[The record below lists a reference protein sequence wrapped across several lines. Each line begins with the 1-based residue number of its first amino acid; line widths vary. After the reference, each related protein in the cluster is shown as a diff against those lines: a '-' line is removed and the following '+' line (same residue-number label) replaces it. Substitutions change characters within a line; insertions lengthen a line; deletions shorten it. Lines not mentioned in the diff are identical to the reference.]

1 MTENQTP
8 KDENSQETMNSGKL
22 ETVQKIDSNILPQ
35 DNNVTDS
42 TTEIE
47 ETATPANTS
56 DNTQASETKNSNKK
70 IKNDGKVASFRVS
83 QALYKTILTN
93 LQVIL
98 VVFVV
103 GLIGW
108 LAWYLSPLTASNT
121 TYNAEA
127 NENAVSLVVDNLGM
141 ADVVNQANSQN
152 TNTQSA
158 NANLSS
164 SVNATPAKTCDLTQ
178 PKNQARF
185 TDSINRVNQSL
196 LSLYQQKRLANQY
209 QLQTAS
215 LWQQACEQHINEDA
229 LAFALKTLANPERLL
244 QLQWREQQP
253 NRRNQND
260 PNVAHMPTNWLT
272 QTNPWY
278 GLPGCVYIKTAKTA
292 DNQTGYLYVD
302 SRGNTMTDTGDVDSL
317 TQLCN
322 NPRLIPMSVKS
333 LLAKSLTGAATLP
346 NAPASDP
353 NNAFN
358 KTKNDIQNQAN
369 GVLQTLQDKP
379 TQDPKKR
386 IASTSKTEV
395 ALPTNLGLMYSE
407 LSNIHASHFD
417 RQLLDAYQSYQ
428 QKNDQRSWWQK
439 LTAPPINSINVD
451 GSDIKIGY
459 NMALTLDPAVQTTAQ
474 QVADCVT
481 NNPNGA
487 DCNNVLSPAL
497 QNVANGMYENALV
510 RSIGIAVIDVK
521 TQGVLALAS
530 ADSNCYRADNGDTTI
545 KPTGCPILWKKD
557 WSKQNLM
564 NHALYQTVYPGSTV
578 KTVQALALV
587 RANPRF
593 KNMQT
598 SEAQYLKQVIASS
611 STEKVANFLYCQR
624 TTSAMSLQRDRQ
636 GVCPGMPAFKKA
648 SDDMGWSVNCA
659 DKGGVNCGFK
669 DLLFGKAYNSDPM
682 LQSRYFSGVLL
693 TDGKQDYTTKQLQF
707 TESQVASCV
716 KANGGR
722 MNGACRQGGDM
733 LNASMNQV
741 FGAGNAKTSVL
752 GVSDMFANLLIAD
765 NGATQRRGVHLIEDL
780 WGVNQIPLRPKA
792 WRGDAQ
798 SQETLTT
805 ATSQLGAMPL
815 GINQSE
821 ARGALNLLSG
831 TLLAGTG
838 LGGGNGTGF
847 TACNQ
852 AIGSCAW
859 TQGVMVGK
867 TGTPGFNYP
876 TTQNGRSFYTPN
888 VTVSMVANLCNNADI
903 RAGKTQPSVA
913 CYARP
918 YKWFVYGLKD
928 KNGKWDKAVAVL
940 VERNWTKN
948 GLVDD
953 PRDGINRAVQAGMIL
968 AKQMYQ
974 SSAIS
979 RPASAK
985 PLADSVA
992 SPVTDTTQAVKK
1004 TQTHQSKS

>member
-22 ETVQKIDSNILPQ
+22 ETVNNTGSDTLSQDENVADSV
-35 DNNVTDS
+35 DF
-42 TTEIE
+42 E
-47 ETATPANTS
+47 ETATPANAS
-56 DNTQASETKNSNKK
+56 DNTQASETKNTNKK

-229 LAFALKTLANPERLL
+229 LAFALKTLASPERLL

-302 SRGNTMTDTGDVDSL
+302 NRSNTTDTGDVDPL

-322 NPRLIPMSVKS
+322 NPRLIPASVKS
-333 LLAKSLTGAATLP
+333 LLAKSLTGSVTLP

-353 NNAFN
+353 NNAFT

-386 IASTSKTEV
+386 IVSTSKTEV

-428 QKNDQRSWWQK
+428 QKNDQRNWWQK

-459 NMALTLDPAVQTTAQ
+459 NMALTLNPAVQTTAQ

-481 NNPNGA
+481 NNPNGT
-487 DCNNVLSPAL
+487 DCDSVLSPAL

-598 SEAQYLKQVIASS
+598 PEAQYLKQVMASS
-611 STEKVANFLYCQR
+611 STEKVANFLYCHR

-805 ATSQLGAMPL
+805 ATSQLGATPL
-815 GINQSE
+815 GINQSD

-847 TACNQ
+847 AACNQ

-859 TQGVMVGK
+859 TQGVIVGK

-876 TTQNGRSFYTPN
+876 TSQNGRSFYTPN
-888 VTVSMVANLCNNADI
+888 VTASMVANLCNNADI
-903 RAGKTQPSVA
+903 RAGKAQPSVA

-979 RPASAK
+979 RPTSAN

-992 SPVTDTTQAVKK
+992 NSATDTTQAVKK
-1004 TQTHQSKS
+1004 TQTH

>member
-22 ETVQKIDSNILPQ
+22 ETVNNTGSDTLSQDENVADSADVEQLTP
-35 DNNVTDS
+35 
-42 TTEIE
+42 
-47 ETATPANTS
+47 PANAS
-56 DNTQASETKNSNKK
+56 ENTQASETKSTNKK

-127 NENAVSLVVDNLGM
+127 NENAVALVVDNLGM

-152 TNTQSA
+152 TNTQST

-229 LAFALKTLANPERLL
+229 LAFALKTLASPERLL

-302 SRGNTMTDTGDVDSL
+302 NRGNTTDTGDVDPL

-333 LLAKSLTGAATLP
+333 LVVKPLTGSVTLP
-346 NAPASDP
+346 NAGVADP

-428 QKNDQRSWWQK
+428 QKNDQRNWWQK

-459 NMALTLDPAVQTTAQ
+459 NMVLTLDPAVQTTAQ

-481 NNPNGA
+481 NNPNGV
-487 DCNNVLSPAL
+487 DCHSVLSPAL

-557 WSKQNLM
+557 WTKQNLM

-598 SEAQYLKQVIASS
+598 SEAHYLKQVMASS
-611 STEKVANFLYCQR
+611 STEKVANFLYCHR

-659 DKGGVNCGFK
+659 EKGGVNCGFK

-815 GINQSE
+815 GINQSD

-847 TACNQ
+847 AACNQ

-876 TTQNGRSFYTPN
+876 ISQNGRSFYTPN

-953 PRDGINRAVQAGMIL
+953 PRDGINRAVQAGMML

-979 RPASAK
+979 RPTSAN
-985 PLADSVA
+985 PLADSAA

-1004 TQTHQSKS
+1004 TQTHQ

>member
-22 ETVQKIDSNILPQ
+22 ETVNNTGSDTLSQDENVADSV
-35 DNNVTDS
+35 DF
-42 TTEIE
+42 E
-47 ETATPANTS
+47 ETATPANAS
-56 DNTQASETKNSNKK
+56 DNTQASETKNTNKK

-215 LWQQACEQHINEDA
+215 LWQQACEQHINGDA
-229 LAFALKTLANPERLL
+229 LAFALKTLASPERLL

-302 SRGNTMTDTGDVDSL
+302 NRGNATDTGDVDPL

-322 NPRLIPMSVKS
+322 NPRLIPVSVKS
-333 LLAKSLTGAATLP
+333 LVVKPLTGAATLP
-346 NAPASDP
+346 NAPASDT

-386 IASTSKTEV
+386 IASTRKTEV

-439 LTAPPINSINVD
+439 LTAPPINSINVE

-487 DCNNVLSPAL
+487 DCNSVLSPAL
-497 QNVANGMYENALV
+497 QNVAGGMYENALV

-598 SEAQYLKQVIASS
+598 PEAQYLKQVMASS

-624 TTSAMSLQRDRQ
+624 TTSEMSLQRDRQ
-636 GVCPGMPAFKKA
+636 GVCQGMPAFKKA

-669 DLLFGKAYNSDPM
+669 DLLFGKAYNSEPM

-815 GINQSE
+815 GINQSD

-838 LGGGNGTGF
+838 LGGGNGTAF
-847 TACNQ
+847 AACNQ

-859 TQGVMVGK
+859 TQGVIVGK

-876 TTQNGRSFYTPN
+876 TSQNGRSFYTPN
-888 VTVSMVANLCNNADI
+888 VTASMVANLCNNADI

-953 PRDGINRAVQAGMIL
+953 PRDGINRAVQAGMVL

-979 RPASAK
+979 RPANAN
-985 PLADSVA
+985 PRADSVA
-992 SPVTDTTQAVKK
+992 SPVTDATQAVKK
-1004 TQTHQSKS
+1004 TQTHQ

>member
-8 KDENSQETMNSGKL
+8 KDDNNQQGINRSQL
-22 ETVQKIDSNILPQ
+22 ETVNNTGSDTLSQDENVADSVDVEQ
-35 DNNVTDS
+35 T
-42 TTEIE
+42 
-47 ETATPANTS
+47 TPANAS
-56 DNTQASETKNSNKK
+56 DNTQASETKTTNKK
-70 IKNDGKVASFRVS
+70 IKDDGKVASFRVS

-108 LAWYLSPLTASNT
+108 VAWYLSPLTASNT
-121 TYNAEA
+121 TYNAAA

-152 TNTQSA
+152 TNTQNA

-229 LAFALKTLANPERLL
+229 LAFALKTLASPERLL

-302 SRGNTMTDTGDVDSL
+302 NRGNTTDTGDVDPL

-322 NPRLIPMSVKS
+322 NPRLIPVSVKS
-333 LLAKSLTGAATLP
+333 LVVKPLTGAATLP

-379 TQDPKKR
+379 TQDPTKR

-407 LSNIHASHFD
+407 LSNIHARYFD

-451 GSDIKIGY
+451 GSNIKIGY

-481 NNPNGA
+481 NNPNAA

-497 QNVANGMYENALV
+497 QNVAGGMYENALV

-598 SEAQYLKQVIASS
+598 PEAQYLKQVMASS
-611 STEKVANFLYCQR
+611 STEKVANFLYCHR

-752 GVSDMFANLLIAD
+752 GVSDTFANLLIAD

-805 ATSQLGAMPL
+805 ATSQLGATPL
-815 GINQSE
+815 GINQSD

-847 TACNQ
+847 AACNQ

-859 TQGVMVGK
+859 TQGVIVGK

-876 TTQNGRSFYTPN
+876 TSQNGRSFYTPN
-888 VTVSMVANLCNNADI
+888 VTASMVANLCNNADI
-903 RAGKTQPSVA
+903 RAGKAQPSVA

-979 RPASAK
+979 RPTNDK
-985 PLADSVA
+985 PLADLVA
-992 SPVTDTTQAVKK
+992 SPATDTTQAVKK
-1004 TQTHQSKS
+1004 TQTH

>member
-22 ETVQKIDSNILPQ
+22 ETVNNTGSDTLSQDENVADSVDVEQI
-35 DNNVTDS
+35 T
-42 TTEIE
+42 
-47 ETATPANTS
+47 TPANAS
-56 DNTQASETKNSNKK
+56 DNTQASETKNTNKK

-229 LAFALKTLANPERLL
+229 LAFALKTLASPERLL

-302 SRGNTMTDTGDVDSL
+302 NRGNTTDTGDVDPL

-322 NPRLIPMSVKS
+322 NPRLIPVSVKS
-333 LLAKSLTGAATLP
+333 LLAKSLTGSVTLP
-346 NAPASDP
+346 NAPSSDP
-353 NNAFN
+353 NNAFT

-481 NNPNGA
+481 NNPNGT

-497 QNVANGMYENALV
+497 QNVAGGMYENALV

-598 SEAQYLKQVIASS
+598 PEAQYLKQVMASS

-815 GINQSE
+815 GINQSD

-838 LGGGNGTGF
+838 LGGGNGTAF
-847 TACNQ
+847 AACNQ

-876 TTQNGRSFYTPN
+876 TRQNGRSFYTPN
-888 VTVSMVANLCNNADI
+888 VTASMVANLCNNADI

-979 RPASAK
+979 RPANAN
-985 PLADSVA
+985 PLVDSVA
-992 SPVTDTTQAVKK
+992 SPVTDATQAVKK
-1004 TQTHQSKS
+1004 TQTHQ

>member
-22 ETVQKIDSNILPQ
+22 ETVNNTGSDTLSQDESVADSVDVEQI
-35 DNNVTDS
+35 T
-42 TTEIE
+42 
-47 ETATPANTS
+47 TPANVS
-56 DNTQASETKNSNKK
+56 DNTQATETKNTNKK

-108 LAWYLSPLTASNT
+108 VAWYLSPLTASNT

-152 TNTQSA
+152 TDTQSA

-229 LAFALKTLANPERLL
+229 LAFALKTLASPERLL

-302 SRGNTMTDTGDVDSL
+302 NRSNTTDTGDVDPL

-322 NPRLIPMSVKS
+322 NPRLIPVSVKS

-428 QKNDQRSWWQK
+428 QKNDQRNWWQK

-459 NMALTLDPAVQTTAQ
+459 NMALTLNPAVQTTAQ

-497 QNVANGMYENALV
+497 QNVAGGMYENALV

-598 SEAQYLKQVIASS
+598 PEAQYLKQVMASS

-669 DLLFGKAYNSDPM
+669 DLLFGKAYSSDPM

-815 GINQSE
+815 GINQSD

-838 LGGGNGTGF
+838 LGGGNGTAF
-847 TACNQ
+847 AACNQ

-859 TQGVMVGK
+859 TQGVIVGK

-876 TTQNGRSFYTPN
+876 TRQNGRSFYTPN

-903 RAGKTQPSVA
+903 RAGKAQPSVA

-953 PRDGINRAVQAGMIL
+953 PRDGINRAVQAGMVL

-979 RPASAK
+979 HPASAN
-985 PLADSVA
+985 PRADSAA
-992 SPVTDTTQAVKK
+992 SPVTDATQVVKK
-1004 TQTHQSKS
+1004 TQHQ

>member
-8 KDENSQETMNSGKL
+8 KDENSQETMNSGDL
-22 ETVQKIDSNILPQ
+22 ETVNNTGSDTLSQDENVADSV
-35 DNNVTDS
+35 DF
-42 TTEIE
+42 E
-47 ETATPANTS
+47 ETATPANAS
-56 DNTQASETKNSNKK
+56 DNTQASETKNTNKK

-164 SVNATPAKTCDLTQ
+164 SVNATPAKMCDLTQ

-196 LSLYQQKRLANQY
+196 LTLYQQKRLANQY

-229 LAFALKTLANPERLL
+229 LAFALKTLASPERLL

-302 SRGNTMTDTGDVDSL
+302 SRGNTMTDTGDVDPL

-322 NPRLIPMSVKS
+322 NPRLIPVSVKS
-333 LLAKSLTGAATLP
+333 LVVKPLTGAATLP

-481 NNPNGA
+481 NNPNAA
-487 DCNNVLSPAL
+487 DCNSVLSPAL
-497 QNVANGMYENALV
+497 QKVANGMYENALV

-598 SEAQYLKQVIASS
+598 PEAQYLKQVIASS

-659 DKGGVNCGFK
+659 GKGGVNCGFK

-815 GINQSE
+815 NINQSD

-838 LGGGNGTGF
+838 LGGGNGTAF

-876 TTQNGRSFYTPN
+876 TRQNGRSFYTPN

-953 PRDGINRAVQAGMIL
+953 PRDGINRAVQAGMVL

-979 RPASAK
+979 HPANDK
-985 PLADSVA
+985 PLADLVA
-992 SPVTDTTQAVKK
+992 SPMTDATQAVKK
-1004 TQTHQSKS
+1004 TQTHQ

>member
-22 ETVQKIDSNILPQ
+22 ETVNNTGSDTLSQDENVADSVDVEQITP
-35 DNNVTDS
+35 
-42 TTEIE
+42 
-47 ETATPANTS
+47 PANAS
-56 DNTQASETKNSNKK
+56 DNTQASETKNTNKK

-229 LAFALKTLANPERLL
+229 LAFALKTLASPERLL

-302 SRGNTMTDTGDVDSL
+302 NRGNTTDTGDVDPL

-333 LLAKSLTGAATLP
+333 LVVKPLTGSVTLP
-346 NAPASDP
+346 NAGVADP

-487 DCNNVLSPAL
+487 DCNSVLSPAL

-598 SEAQYLKQVIASS
+598 PEAQYLKQVMASS
-611 STEKVANFLYCQR
+611 STEKVANFLYCHR

-815 GINQSE
+815 GINQSD

-838 LGGGNGTGF
+838 LGGGNGTAF
-847 TACNQ
+847 AACNQ

-876 TTQNGRSFYTPN
+876 TRQNGRSFYTPN
-888 VTVSMVANLCNNADI
+888 VTVSMVANLCNNMDI

-974 SSAIS
+974 ISAIS
-979 RPASAK
+979 RPANAN

-992 SPVTDTTQAVKK
+992 SPVTDATQAVKK
-1004 TQTHQSKS
+1004 TQTHQ

>member
-22 ETVQKIDSNILPQ
+22 ETVNNTGSDTLSQDENVADSVDVEQI
-35 DNNVTDS
+35 T
-42 TTEIE
+42 
-47 ETATPANTS
+47 TPANAS
-56 DNTQASETKNSNKK
+56 DNTQASETNTNKK

-141 ADVVNQANSQN
+141 ADVVSQANSQ
-152 TNTQSA
+152 TANTQSA
-158 NANLSS
+158 TANLSS

-185 TDSINRVNQSL
+185 TDNINRVNQSL
-196 LSLYQQKRLANQY
+196 LSLYQQKRLANHY

-229 LAFALKTLANPERLL
+229 LAFALRTLASPERLL

-260 PNVAHMPTNWLT
+260 PNVAHMPINWLT

-302 SRGNTMTDTGDVDSL
+302 NRGNTMTDTGDVDPL

-322 NPRLIPMSVKS
+322 NPRLIPVSVKS

-358 KTKNDIQNQAN
+358 KAKNDIQNQAN

-497 QNVANGMYENALV
+497 QKVANGMYENALV

-598 SEAQYLKQVIASS
+598 PEAQYLKQVMASS

-659 DKGGVNCGFK
+659 GKGGVNCGFK

-765 NGATQRRGVHLIEDL
+765 NGATRRRGVHLIEDL

-805 ATSQLGAMPL
+805 AISQLGAMPL
-815 GINQSE
+815 NINQSD

-838 LGGGNGTGF
+838 LGGGNGTAF
-847 TACNQ
+847 AACNQ

-859 TQGVMVGK
+859 TQGVIVGK

-876 TTQNGRSFYTPN
+876 TRQNGRSFYTPN

-903 RAGKTQPSVA
+903 RAGKAQPSVA

-979 RPASAK
+979 HPASAK
-985 PLADSVA
+985 PLADLVA
-992 SPVTDTTQAVKK
+992 SPVTDATQAVKK
-1004 TQTHQSKS
+1004 TQHQSKS